1 MRRTNVWLAL
11 AAAAAIVSG
20 AMPAMAGE
28 TKQQVDLSG
37 VWRFD
42 PSRSDQPP
50 EMRGGPP
57 HGGGHHGGGWGGE
70 HGGGPGGQAG
80 PGGPEGQGQG
90 AGPRRGRLPNLVHIV
105 QKASYVSIEDSTDT
119 ELVRILT
126 AGTKADASEGEVRVV
141 EGHWKDG
148 RLEATDEPRPDV
160 RVTQVYALK
169 DNGRTLEVKTKIEG
183 RRSFEMKRVFV
194 REKSGVSG

>member
-1 MRRTNVWLAL
+1 
-11 AAAAAIVSG
+11 
-20 AMPAMAGE
+20 
-28 TKQQVDLSG
+28 
-37 VWRFD
+37 
-42 PSRSDQPP
+42 
-50 EMRGGPP
+50 
-57 HGGGHHGGGWGGE
+57 
-70 HGGGPGGQAG
+70 
-80 PGGPEGQGQG
+80 
-90 AGPRRGRLPNLVHIV
+90 VHIV

-126 AGTKADASEGEVRVV
+126 PGTKADASEGEVRVV